1 MTSLAT
7 LLEQQTVI
15 VCVGAGGV
23 GKTTTA
29 AALALEAARR
39 GRRVCVVTI
48 DPARRLSDAMGFD
61 PDRAIGNEPQ
71 QIDFAAKGELWA
83 VMLDTS
89 TTFDALIR
97 TYAPS
102 EEQAQN
108 ILTNDFYRN
117 IADSMSGAHEYM
129 AMEKLYEL
137 HNDERFDLVVVD
149 TPPTSNA
156 IDFLEAPDRITS
168 FLDHRLYKILVT
180 PTGGLA
186 RVVNFAAQGFLRTVA
201 RIVSASVVD
210 DAIEFFATF
219 DGMEEGFRG
228 RAVAVHDLLIADD
241 TGFVLVTVPRNDT
254 VDDAATFIKTLADA
268 DIAVD
273 AIVVNRVHPFF
284 GSERLDE
291 LGDGPLAPFITVL
304 HESQTVA
311 MGQDAVL
318 AALTDEV
325 PAGAVVKIPFLDT
338 DVHDLDGPPSC
349 SPPTPI
355 GSSKKSMP
363 LWPMIRPTST
373 ESEQASMCFRPS
385 PS

>member
-29 AALALEAARR
+29 AALALEAAQR

-71 QIDFAAKGELWA
+71 QIDIKAKGELWA

-89 TTFDALIR
+89 TTFDGLIR

-108 ILTNDFYRN
+108 ILTNAFFRN

-137 HNDERFDLVVVD
+137 HNDDRFDLVVVD

-156 IDFLEAPDRITS
+156 IDFLEAPDRITQ

-180 PTGGLA
+180 PNGGLA

-210 DAIEFFATF
+210 DAIEFFAAF

-228 RAVAVHDLLIADD
+228 RAVAVHDLLIAED
-241 TGFVLVTVPRNDT
+241 TAFVLVTVPRNDT
-254 VDDAATFIKTLADA
+254 VDDAAAFIETLAEA
-268 DIAVD
+268 DISVD
-273 AIVVNRVHPFF
+273 AIVVNRVHPSF
-284 GSERLDE
+284 GSDRLGA
-291 LGDGPLAPFITVL
+291 LGDGPFTPFITVL
-304 HESQTVA
+304 HDSQTVA
-311 MGQDAVL
+311 AGQDTVL
-318 AALTDEV
+318 ATLTDEL

-338 DVHDLDGPPSC
+338 DVHDLDGLASLAQWL
-349 SPPTPI
+349 TPE
-355 GSSKKSMP
+355 G
-363 LWPMIRPTST
+363 TS
-373 ESEQASMCFRPS
+373 
-385 PS
+385 

>member
-29 AALALEAARR
+29 AALALEAAQR

-71 QIDFAAKGELWA
+71 QIDVAAKGELWA

-89 TTFDALIR
+89 TTFDGLIR
-97 TYAPS
+97 SYAPS

-108 ILTNDFYRN
+108 ILTNDFFRN

-156 IDFLEAPDRITS
+156 IDFLEAPDRITQ

-210 DAIEFFATF
+210 DAIEFFAAF

-228 RAVAVHDLLIADD
+228 RAVAVHNLLIAED
-241 TGFVLVTVPRNDT
+241 TAFVLVTVPRNDT
-254 VDDAATFIKTLADA
+254 VDDAATFIETLAEA

-273 AIVVNRVHPFF
+273 AIVVNRVHPSF
-284 GSERLDE
+284 GSDRLDG
-291 LGDGPLAPFITVL
+291 LGDGPLAPFISVL
-304 HESQTVA
+304 HDSQTVA
-311 MGQDAVL
+311 GGQDTVL
-318 AALTDEV
+318 ATLTDEL

-338 DVHDLDGPPSC
+338 DVHDLDGLASLAQWL
-349 SPPTPI
+349 TPE
-355 GSSKKSMP
+355 GTP
-363 LWPMIRPTST
+363 
-373 ESEQASMCFRPS
+373 
-385 PS
+385 

>member
-29 AALALEAARR
+29 AALALEAAQR

-71 QIDFAAKGELWA
+71 QIDVAAKGELWA

-89 TTFDALIR
+89 TTFDGLIR
-97 TYAPS
+97 SYAPS

-108 ILTNDFYRN
+108 ILTNDFFRN

-156 IDFLEAPDRITS
+156 IDFLEAPDRITQ

-210 DAIEFFATF
+210 EAIEFFAAF

-241 TGFVLVTVPRNDT
+241 TSFVLVTVPRNDT
-254 VDDAATFIKTLADA
+254 VDDAATFIETLADA

-273 AIVVNRVHPFF
+273 AIVVNRVHPSF
-284 GSERLDE
+284 GSDRLDDR
-291 LGDGPLAPFITVL
+291 GDGPLAPFITVL
-304 HESQTVA
+304 HDSQAVA
-311 MGQDAVL
+311 AGQDTVL
-318 AALTDEV
+318 ATLTDEL

-338 DVHDLDGPPSC
+338 DVHDLDGLASLAQWL
-349 SPPTPI
+349 TPE
-355 GSSKKSMP
+355 GTP
-363 LWPMIRPTST
+363 
-373 ESEQASMCFRPS
+373 
-385 PS
+385 

>member
-1 MTSLAT
+1 MNSLTS
-7 LLEQQTVI
+7 LLEQQSVI

-29 AALALEAARR
+29 AALALEAAQR

-71 QIDFAAKGELWA
+71 QIDVAATGELWA

-89 TTFDALIR
+89 TTFDGLIR

-108 ILTNDFYRN
+108 ILTNDFFRN

-156 IDFLEAPDRITS
+156 IDFLEAPDRITQ
-168 FLDHRLYKILVT
+168 FLDHRLYKVLVA
-180 PTGGLA
+180 PSGGLA
-186 RVVNFAAQGFLRTVA
+186 KVVNFAAQGFLRTVA
-201 RIVSASVVD
+201 RSVSASVVD

-228 RAVAVHDLLIADD
+228 RAVAVHNLLVADR
-241 TGFVLVTVPRNDT
+241 TAFVLVTVPRNDT
-254 VDDAATFIKTLADA
+254 VDDAAAFIETLAEA
-268 DIAVD
+268 NIAVD
-273 AIVVNRVHPFF
+273 AIVVNRVHPSF
-284 GSERLDE
+284 GTDRLE
-291 LGDGPLAPFITVL
+291 SLADGPLSPFITVL
-304 HESQTVA
+304 HDSQAVA
-311 MGQDAVL
+311 AGQDTVL
-318 AALTDEV
+318 SSLTNKL

-338 DVHDLDGPPSC
+338 DVHDLDGLASLAQWL
-349 SPPTPI
+349 TPE
-355 GSSKKSMP
+355 GTP
-363 LWPMIRPTST
+363 
-373 ESEQASMCFRPS
+373 
-385 PS
+385 

>member
-7 LLEQQTVI
+7 LLEQQSVI

-29 AALALEAARR
+29 AALALEAAQR

-71 QIDFAAKGELWA
+71 QIDVAATGELWA

-108 ILTNDFYRN
+108 ILTNDFFRN

-156 IDFLEAPDRITS
+156 IDFLEAPDRITQ

-228 RAVAVHDLLIADD
+228 RAVAVHDLLVADD
-241 TGFVLVTVPRNDT
+241 TAFVLVTVPRNDT
-254 VDDAATFIKTLADA
+254 VDDAAAFIETLAEA
-268 DIAVD
+268 NIAVD
-273 AIVVNRVHPFF
+273 AIVVNRVHPSF
-284 GSERLDE
+284 GSDRLDG
-291 LGDGPLAPFITVL
+291 LADGPLAPFITVL
-304 HESQTVA
+304 HDSQAVVA
-311 MGQDAVL
+311 GQDTVL
-318 AALTDEV
+318 SSLTDKL

-338 DVHDLDGPPSC
+338 DVHDLEGLASLAQWL
-349 SPPTPI
+349 TPE
-355 GSSKKSMP
+355 GTP
-363 LWPMIRPTST
+363 
-373 ESEQASMCFRPS
+373 
-385 PS
+385 

>member
-29 AALALEAARR
+29 AALALEAAQR

-71 QIDFAAKGELWA
+71 QIDIAAKGELWA

-108 ILTNDFYRN
+108 ILTNDFFRN

-156 IDFLEAPDRITS
+156 IDFLEAPDRITQ

-180 PTGGLA
+180 PNGGLA

-228 RAVAVHDLLIADD
+228 RAVAVHDLLVADD
-241 TGFVLVTVPRNDT
+241 TAFILVTVPRNDT
-254 VDDAATFIKTLADA
+254 VADAAAFIETLAAA

-273 AIVVNRVHPFF
+273 AIVVNRVHPSF
-284 GSERLDE
+284 GSERLDG

-304 HESQTVA
+304 HDSQTVA
-311 MGQDAVL
+311 VGQDTVL
-318 AALTDEV
+318 ATLTNEL

-338 DVHDLDGPPSC
+338 DVHDLDGLASLTQWL
-349 SPPTPI
+349 TPE
-355 GSSKKSMP
+355 SKP
-363 LWPMIRPTST
+363 
-373 ESEQASMCFRPS
+373 
-385 PS
+385 

>member
-29 AALALEAARR
+29 AALALEAAQR

-71 QIDFAAKGELWA
+71 QIDVAAKGELWA

-89 TTFDALIR
+89 TTFDGLIR

-108 ILTNDFYRN
+108 ILTNDFFRN

-137 HNDERFDLVVVD
+137 HNDDRFDLVVVD

-156 IDFLEAPDRITS
+156 IDFLEAPDRITQ

-201 RIVSASVVD
+201 RVVSASVVD
-210 DAIEFFATF
+210 DAIEFFAAF

-228 RAVAVHDLLIADD
+228 RAVAVHNLLIAED
-241 TGFVLVTVPRNDT
+241 TAFVLVTVPRNDT
-254 VDDAATFIKTLADA
+254 VDDAATFIETLAEA

-273 AIVVNRVHPFF
+273 AIVVNRVHPSF
-284 GSERLDE
+284 GSDHLGG
-291 LGDGPLAPFITVL
+291 LGDGPLAPFISVL
-304 HESQTVA
+304 HDSQTVA
-311 MGQDAVL
+311 VGQDTVL
-318 AALTDEV
+318 ATLTDEL

-338 DVHDLDGPPSC
+338 DVHDLDGLASLAQWL
-349 SPPTPI
+349 TPE
-355 GSSKKSMP
+355 GTP
-363 LWPMIRPTST
+363 
-373 ESEQASMCFRPS
+373 
-385 PS
+385 

>member
-29 AALALEAARR
+29 AALALEAAQR

-71 QIDFAAKGELWA
+71 QIDVAAKGELWA

-89 TTFDALIR
+89 TTFDGLIR

-108 ILTNDFYRN
+108 ILTNDFFRN

-156 IDFLEAPDRITS
+156 IDFLEAPDRITQ

-180 PTGGLA
+180 PNGGLA

-201 RIVSASVVD
+201 RVVSASVVD
-210 DAIEFFATF
+210 DAIEFFAAF

-228 RAVAVHDLLIADD
+228 RAVAVHNLLIAED
-241 TGFVLVTVPRNDT
+241 TAFVLVTVPRNDT
-254 VDDAATFIKTLADA
+254 VDDAATFIETLAEA

-273 AIVVNRVHPFF
+273 AIVVNRVHPSF
-284 GSERLDE
+284 GSDRLDG
-291 LGDGPLAPFITVL
+291 LGDGPLAPFISVL
-304 HESQTVA
+304 HDSQTVA
-311 MGQDAVL
+311 GGQDTVL
-318 AALTDEV
+318 ATLTDEL

-338 DVHDLDGPPSC
+338 DVHDLDGLASLAQWL
-349 SPPTPI
+349 TPE
-355 GSSKKSMP
+355 GTP
-363 LWPMIRPTST
+363 
-373 ESEQASMCFRPS
+373 
-385 PS
+385 

>member
-1 MTSLAT
+1 MNSVAA
-7 LLEQQTVI
+7 LLEEQSVI

-29 AALALEAARR
+29 AALALEAAQR

-61 PDRAIGNEPQ
+61 TDRAIGNAPQ
-71 QIDFAAKGELWA
+71 QIDVETNGELWA
-83 VMLDTS
+83 AMLDTS

-102 EEQAQN
+102 DEQAQN

-117 IADSMSGAHEYM
+117 IANSMSGAHEYM

-156 IDFLEAPDRITS
+156 IDFLEAPDRITQ

-180 PTGGLA
+180 PSGGLA
-186 RVVNFAAQGFLRTVA
+186 RVVNFAAQSFLRTVA

-210 DAIEFFATF
+210 DAIEFFAAF

-228 RAVAVHDLLIADD
+228 RAVAVHDLLIAED
-241 TGFVLVTVPRNDT
+241 TSFVLVTVPRSDT
-254 VDDAATFIKTLADA
+254 VHDAAAFIETLGAA
-268 DIAVD
+268 DIEVD
-273 AIVVNRVHPFF
+273 AIVVNRVHPSF
-284 GSERLDE
+284 GSSHLDG
-291 LGDGPLAPFITVL
+291 LDDGPLAPFITVL
-304 HESQTVA
+304 HDSQTVA
-311 MGQDAVL
+311 AGQDAVL
-318 AALTDEV
+318 ASLTDEL

-338 DVHDLDGPPSC
+338 DVHDLDGLAVLAQWLTPSED
-349 SPPTPI
+349 THHH
-355 GSSKKSMP
+355 
-363 LWPMIRPTST
+363 
-373 ESEQASMCFRPS
+373 
-385 PS
+385 

>member
-1 MTSLAT
+1 MNSLTS
-7 LLEQQTVI
+7 LLEQQSVI

-71 QIDFAAKGELWA
+71 QIEFAATGELWA

-89 TTFDALIR
+89 TAFDALIR
-97 TYAPS
+97 TYAPT

-108 ILTNDFYRN
+108 ILTNDFFRN

-168 FLDHRLYKILVT
+168 FLDHRLYKVLVT
-180 PTGGLA
+180 PSGGFA
-186 RVVNFAAQGFLRTVA
+186 KVVNFAAQGFLRTVA

-228 RAVAVHDLLIADD
+228 RAVAVHDLLVADD
-241 TGFVLVTVPRNDT
+241 TAFVLVTVPRNDT
-254 VDDAATFIKTLADA
+254 VDDAAAFIETLAEA
-268 DIAVD
+268 NIAVD
-273 AIVVNRVHPFF
+273 AVVVNRVHPSF
-284 GSERLDE
+284 GKDRLDG
-291 LGDGPLAPFITVL
+291 LDDGPLAPFVAVLHDSQAVVAGQDTVL
-304 HESQTVA
+304 SS
-311 MGQDAVL
+311 
-318 AALTDEV
+318 LTDKL

-338 DVHDLDGPPSC
+338 DVHDLDGLASLAQWL
-349 SPPTPI
+349 TPE
-355 GSSKKSMP
+355 GTP
-363 LWPMIRPTST
+363 
-373 ESEQASMCFRPS
+373 
-385 PS
+385 

>member
-7 LLEQQTVI
+7 LLEQQTVV

-29 AALALEAARR
+29 AALALEAAQR

-71 QIDFAAKGELWA
+71 QIDVTAKGELWA

-89 TTFDALIR
+89 TTFDGLIR

-108 ILTNDFYRN
+108 ILTNDFFRN

-156 IDFLEAPDRITS
+156 IDFLEAPDRITQ

-210 DAIEFFATF
+210 DAIEFFAAF

-241 TGFVLVTVPRNDT
+241 TSFVLVTVPRNDT
-254 VDDAATFIKTLADA
+254 VDDAATFIETRADA

-273 AIVVNRVHPFF
+273 AIVVNRVHPSF
-284 GSERLDE
+284 GSDRLDDR
-291 LGDGPLAPFITVL
+291 GDGPLAPFITVL
-304 HESQTVA
+304 HDSQAVA
-311 MGQDAVL
+311 AGQDTVL
-318 AALTDEV
+318 ATLTDEL

-338 DVHDLDGPPSC
+338 DVHDLDGLASLAQWL
-349 SPPTPI
+349 TPE
-355 GSSKKSMP
+355 GTP
-363 LWPMIRPTST
+363 
-373 ESEQASMCFRPS
+373 
-385 PS
+385 

>member
-1 MTSLAT
+1 MTTLESL
-7 LLEQQTVI
+7 LRQKSILI
-15 VCVGAGGV
+15 CVGAGGV

-29 AALALEAARR
+29 AALALEAAHR

-61 PDRAIGNEPQ
+61 PDRAIGNQPQ
-71 QIDFAAKGELWA
+71 RIEVDATGELWA

-97 TYAPS
+97 TYALS
-102 EEQAQN
+102 DEQAHT

-156 IDFLEAPDRITS
+156 IDFLEAPDRITR
-168 FLDHRLYKILVT
+168 FLDHRLYKVLVT
-180 PTGGLA
+180 PSGGLA
-186 RVVNFAAQGFLRTVA
+186 KVVNFAAQGFLRTVA

-210 DAIEFFATF
+210 DAIEFFAAF

-228 RAVAVHDLLIADD
+228 RAVAVHNLLIAED
-241 TGFVLVTVPRNDT
+241 TAFVLVTVPRNDT
-254 VDDAATFIKTLADA
+254 VYDAAAFVATLANA
-268 DIAVD
+268 GIGVD
-273 AIVVNRVHPFF
+273 AIVVNRVHPSF
-284 GSERLDE
+284 GRERLDG
-291 LGDGPLAPFITVL
+291 LADGPLAPFLTVL
-304 HESQTVA
+304 HESQSVA
-311 MGQDAVL
+311 AGQDSVL
-318 AALTDEV
+318 ATLTDEL

-338 DVHDLDGPPSC
+338 DVHDLAGLASLAQWLTPPEE
-349 SPPTPI
+349 PH
-355 GSSKKSMP
+355 
-363 LWPMIRPTST
+363 
-373 ESEQASMCFRPS
+373 
-385 PS
+385 

>member
-1 MTSLAT
+1 MNSLAT
-7 LLEQQTVI
+7 LLHERSVI

-29 AALALEAARR
+29 AALALEAANR

-48 DPARRLSDAMGFD
+48 DPARRLSDAMGLG
-61 PDRAIGNEPQ
+61 AEASLGNEPQ
-71 QIDFAAKGELWA
+71 RVDAAVNGELWA

-97 TYAPS
+97 TYALND
-102 EEQAQN
+102 EQANN

-137 HNDERFDLVVVD
+137 HNDDRFDLVIVD

-156 IDFLEAPDRITS
+156 IDFLEAPDRITR
-168 FLDHRLYKILVT
+168 FLDHRLYKVLVT
-180 PTGGLA
+180 PSGSFA

-228 RAVAVHDLLIADD
+228 RAVAVHNLLIADS
-241 TGFVLVTVPRNDT
+241 TAFVLVTVPRNDT
-254 VDDAATFIKTLADA
+254 IEDATVFVEKLAQA
-268 DIAVD
+268 DINVD
-273 AIVVNRVHPFF
+273 ALVVNRVHPRF
-284 GSERLDE
+284 GTEEVRG
-291 LGDGPLAPFITVL
+291 LGEGPLAPFVTVL
-304 HESQTVA
+304 HESQQVA
-311 MGQDAVL
+311 AGEQNVL
-318 AALTDEV
+318 EALTRTLTN
-325 PAGAVVKIPFLDT
+325 GVVVNVPFLDT
-338 DVHDLDGPPSC
+338 DVHNLDELGRLALWL
-349 SPPTPI
+349 TPN
-355 GSSKKSMP
+355 
-363 LWPMIRPTST
+363 
-373 ESEQASMCFRPS
+373 
-385 PS
+385 

>member
-29 AALALEAARR
+29 AALALEAAQR

-71 QIDFAAKGELWA
+71 QIDVAAKGELWA

-89 TTFDALIR
+89 TTFDGLIR

-108 ILTNDFYRN
+108 ILTNDFFRN

-156 IDFLEAPDRITS
+156 IDFLEAPDRITQ

-180 PTGGLA
+180 PNGGLA

-201 RIVSASVVD
+201 RVVSASVVD
-210 DAIEFFATF
+210 DAIEFFAAF

-228 RAVAVHDLLIADD
+228 RAVAVHNLLIAED
-241 TGFVLVTVPRNDT
+241 TAFVLVTVPRNDT
-254 VDDAATFIKTLADA
+254 VDDAATFIETLAEA

-273 AIVVNRVHPFF
+273 AIVVTRVHPSF
-284 GSERLDE
+284 GSDRLDG
-291 LGDGPLAPFITVL
+291 LGDGPLAPFISVL
-304 HESQTVA
+304 HDSQTVA
-311 MGQDAVL
+311 GGQDTVL
-318 AALTDEV
+318 ATLTDEL

-338 DVHDLDGPPSC
+338 DVHDLDGLASLAQWL
-349 SPPTPI
+349 TPE
-355 GSSKKSMP
+355 GTP
-363 LWPMIRPTST
+363 
-373 ESEQASMCFRPS
+373 
-385 PS
+385 

>member
-1 MTSLAT
+1 MTSIAT
-7 LLEQQTVI
+7 LLAQQTVI

-29 AALALEAARR
+29 AALALEASRR

-71 QIDFAAKGELWA
+71 QIDVAVKGELWA

-89 TTFDALIR
+89 TTFDGLIR
-97 TYAPS
+97 TYAPN
-102 EEQAQN
+102 EDQAQN
-108 ILTNDFYRN
+108 ILTNDFFRN

-156 IDFLEAPDRITS
+156 IDFLEAPDRITQ

-180 PTGGLA
+180 PNGGLA

-201 RIVSASVVD
+201 RVVSASVVD
-210 DAIEFFATF
+210 DAIEFFAAF

-228 RAVAVHDLLIADD
+228 RAVAVHDLLIAED
-241 TGFVLVTVPRNDT
+241 TAFVLVAVPRNDT
-254 VDDAATFIKTLADA
+254 VDDAAAFIETLAEA

-273 AIVVNRVHPFF
+273 AIVVNRVHPSF
-284 GSERLDE
+284 GSDRLDG
-291 LGDGPLAPFITVL
+291 LDDGALAPFSTVL
-304 HESQTVA
+304 HDSQAVA
-311 MGQDAVL
+311 AGQDTVL
-318 AALTDEV
+318 ATLTNEL

-338 DVHDLDGPPSC
+338 DVHDLDGLASLAQWL
-349 SPPTPI
+349 TPN
-355 GSSKKSMP
+355 GTP
-363 LWPMIRPTST
+363 
-373 ESEQASMCFRPS
+373 
-385 PS
+385 

>member
-29 AALALEAARR
+29 AALALEAAQR

-71 QIDFAAKGELWA
+71 QIDIKAKGELWA

-89 TTFDALIR
+89 TTFDGLIR

-108 ILTNDFYRN
+108 ILTNAFFRN

-137 HNDERFDLVVVD
+137 HNDDRFDLVVVD

-156 IDFLEAPDRITS
+156 IDFLEAPDRITQ

-180 PTGGLA
+180 PNGGLA

-210 DAIEFFATF
+210 DAIEFFAAF

-228 RAVAVHDLLIADD
+228 RAVAVHDLLIAED
-241 TGFVLVTVPRNDT
+241 TAFVLVTVPRNDT
-254 VDDAATFIKTLADA
+254 VDDAAAFIETLAEA
-268 DIAVD
+268 DISVD
-273 AIVVNRVHPFF
+273 AIVVNRVHPSF
-284 GSERLDE
+284 GSDHLDG
-291 LGDGPLAPFITVL
+291 LGNGPLAPFISVL
-304 HESQTVA
+304 HDSQTVA
-311 MGQDAVL
+311 VGQDTVL
-318 AALTDEV
+318 ATLTDEL

-338 DVHDLDGPPSC
+338 DVHDLDGLASLAQWL
-349 SPPTPI
+349 TPE
-355 GSSKKSMP
+355 G
-363 LWPMIRPTST
+363 TS
-373 ESEQASMCFRPS
+373 
-385 PS
+385 

>member
-29 AALALEAARR
+29 AALALEAAQR

-71 QIDFAAKGELWA
+71 QIDVAAKGELWA

-89 TTFDALIR
+89 TTFDGLIR

-108 ILTNDFYRN
+108 ILTNDFFRN

-156 IDFLEAPDRITS
+156 IDFLEAPDRITQ

-180 PTGGLA
+180 PNGGLA

-201 RIVSASVVD
+201 RVVSASVVD
-210 DAIEFFATF
+210 DAIEFFAAF

-228 RAVAVHDLLIADD
+228 RAVAVHNLLIAED
-241 TGFVLVTVPRNDT
+241 TAFVLVTVPRNDT
-254 VDDAATFIKTLADA
+254 VDDAATFIETLAEA

-273 AIVVNRVHPFF
+273 AIVVNRVHPSF
-284 GSERLDE
+284 GSDRLDDR
-291 LGDGPLAPFITVL
+291 GDGPLAPFITVL
-304 HESQTVA
+304 HDSQAVA
-311 MGQDAVL
+311 AGQDTVL
-318 AALTDEV
+318 ATLTDEL

-338 DVHDLDGPPSC
+338 DVHDLDGLASLAQWL
-349 SPPTPI
+349 TPE
-355 GSSKKSMP
+355 GTP
-363 LWPMIRPTST
+363 
-373 ESEQASMCFRPS
+373 
-385 PS
+385 

>member
-1 MTSLAT
+1 
-7 LLEQQTVI
+7 
-15 VCVGAGGV
+15 
-23 GKTTTA
+23 
-29 AALALEAARR
+29 
-39 GRRVCVVTI
+39 VCVVTI

-71 QIDFAAKGELWA
+71 QIDVAAKGELWA

-89 TTFDALIR
+89 TTFDGLIR
-97 TYAPS
+97 SYAPS

-108 ILTNDFYRN
+108 ILTNDFFRN

-156 IDFLEAPDRITS
+156 IDFLEAPDRITQ

-210 DAIEFFATF
+210 DAIEFFAAF

-241 TGFVLVTVPRNDT
+241 TSFVLVTVPRNDT
-254 VDDAATFIKTLADA
+254 VEDAATFIETLADA

-273 AIVVNRVHPFF
+273 AIVVNRVHPSF
-284 GSERLDE
+284 GSDRLDDH
-291 LGDGPLAPFITVL
+291 GDGPLAPFITVL
-304 HESQTVA
+304 HDSQAVA
-311 MGQDAVL
+311 AGQDTVL
-318 AALTDEV
+318 ATLTDEL

-338 DVHDLDGPPSC
+338 DVHDLDGLASLAQWL
-349 SPPTPI
+349 TPE
-355 GSSKKSMP
+355 GTP
-363 LWPMIRPTST
+363 
-373 ESEQASMCFRPS
+373 
-385 PS
+385 

>member
-1 MTSLAT
+1 
-7 LLEQQTVI
+7 
-15 VCVGAGGV
+15 
-23 GKTTTA
+23 
-29 AALALEAARR
+29 
-39 GRRVCVVTI
+39 
-48 DPARRLSDAMGFD
+48 
-61 PDRAIGNEPQ
+61 
-71 QIDFAAKGELWA
+71 
-83 VMLDTS
+83 MLDTS

-108 ILTNDFYRN
+108 ILANDFFRN

-241 TGFVLVTVPRNDT
+241 TAFVLVTVPRNDT
-254 VDDAATFIKTLADA
+254 VDDAATFIETLAAA

-273 AIVVNRVHPFF
+273 AIVVNRVHPSF
-284 GSERLDE
+284 GSERLDG

-304 HESQTVA
+304 HDSQTVA
-311 MGQDAVL
+311 VGQDTVL
-318 AALTDEV
+318 ATLTDEV
-325 PAGAVVKIPFLDT
+325 PAGSVVKIPFLDT
-338 DVHDLDGPPSC
+338 DVHDLNGLASLAQWL
-349 SPPTPI
+349 TPE
-355 GSSKKSMP
+355 GTP
-363 LWPMIRPTST
+363 
-373 ESEQASMCFRPS
+373 
-385 PS
+385 

>member
-1 MTSLAT
+1 MNSLTS
-7 LLEQQTVI
+7 LLEQHSVI

-71 QIDFAAKGELWA
+71 RIDVAAKGQLWA

-89 TTFDALIR
+89 TTFDGLIR

-108 ILTNDFYRN
+108 ILTNDFFRN

-156 IDFLEAPDRITS
+156 IDFLEAPDRITQ

-228 RAVAVHDLLIADD
+228 RAVAVHDLLVADD
-241 TGFVLVTVPRNDT
+241 TAFVLVTVPRNDT
-254 VDDAATFIKTLADA
+254 VDDAAAFIETLAEA
-268 DIAVD
+268 NIAVD
-273 AIVVNRVHPFF
+273 AIVVNRVHPSF
-284 GSERLDE
+284 GKDRLDG
-291 LGDGPLAPFITVL
+291 LADGPLAPFITVL
-304 HESQTVA
+304 HDSQAVVA
-311 MGQDAVL
+311 GQDTVL
-318 AALTDEV
+318 SSLTDKL

-338 DVHDLDGPPSC
+338 DVHDLDGLASLAQWL
-349 SPPTPI
+349 TPE
-355 GSSKKSMP
+355 GTP
-363 LWPMIRPTST
+363 
-373 ESEQASMCFRPS
+373 
-385 PS
+385 

>member
-29 AALALEAARR
+29 AALALEAAQR

-71 QIDFAAKGELWA
+71 QIDVAAKGELWA

-89 TTFDALIR
+89 TTFDGLIR

-108 ILTNDFYRN
+108 ILTNDFFRN

-156 IDFLEAPDRITS
+156 IDFLEAPDRITQ

-201 RIVSASVVD
+201 RVVSASVVD
-210 DAIEFFATF
+210 DAIEFFAAF

-228 RAVAVHDLLIADD
+228 RAVAVHNLLIAED
-241 TGFVLVTVPRNDT
+241 TAFVLVTVPRNDT
-254 VDDAATFIKTLADA
+254 VDDAATFIETLAEA

-273 AIVVNRVHPFF
+273 AIVVNRVHPSF
-284 GSERLDE
+284 GSDRLDG
-291 LGDGPLAPFITVL
+291 LGNGPLAPFISVL
-304 HESQTVA
+304 HDSQTVA
-311 MGQDAVL
+311 VGQDTVL
-318 AALTDEV
+318 ATLTDEL

-338 DVHDLDGPPSC
+338 DVHDLDGLASLAQWL
-349 SPPTPI
+349 TPE
-355 GSSKKSMP
+355 GTP
-363 LWPMIRPTST
+363 
-373 ESEQASMCFRPS
+373 
-385 PS
+385 

>member
-71 QIDFAAKGELWA
+71 QIDVAATGELWA

-108 ILTNDFYRN
+108 ILTNDFFRN

-156 IDFLEAPDRITS
+156 IDFLEAPDRITR
-168 FLDHRLYKILVT
+168 FLDHRLYKVLVT

-241 TGFVLVTVPRNDT
+241 TAFVLVTVPRNDT
-254 VDDAATFIKTLADA
+254 VDDAAAFIETLATA

-273 AIVVNRVHPFF
+273 AIVVNRVHPSF
-284 GSERLDE
+284 GSERLDG
-291 LGDGPLAPFITVL
+291 LADGPLAPFITVL
-304 HESQTVA
+304 HDSQTVA
-311 MGQDAVL
+311 VGQDTVL
-318 AALTDEV
+318 ATLTNEL

-338 DVHDLDGPPSC
+338 DVHDLEGLASLAQWL
-349 SPPTPI
+349 TPE
-355 GSSKKSMP
+355 GTP
-363 LWPMIRPTST
+363 
-373 ESEQASMCFRPS
+373 
-385 PS
+385 

>member
-1 MTSLAT
+1 MTSLTT

-71 QIDFAAKGELWA
+71 QIDVAAKGELWA

-108 ILTNDFYRN
+108 ILANDFFRN

-241 TGFVLVTVPRNDT
+241 TAFVLVTVPRNDT
-254 VDDAATFIKTLADA
+254 VDDAATFIETLAAA

-273 AIVVNRVHPFF
+273 AIVVNRVHPTF
-284 GSERLDE
+284 GSERLDG

-304 HESQTVA
+304 HDSQTVA
-311 MGQDAVL
+311 MGQDTVL
-318 AALTDEV
+318 ATLTNEV

-338 DVHDLDGPPSC
+338 DVHDLDGLASLAQWL
-349 SPPTPI
+349 TPE
-355 GSSKKSMP
+355 GKP
-363 LWPMIRPTST
+363 
-373 ESEQASMCFRPS
+373 
-385 PS
+385 

>member
-1 MTSLAT
+1 MNSLTS
-7 LLEQQTVI
+7 LLEQHSVI

-29 AALALEAARR
+29 AALALEAAQR

-71 QIDFAAKGELWA
+71 QIDVAATGELWA

-89 TTFDALIR
+89 TTFDGLIR

-108 ILTNDFYRN
+108 ILTNDFFRN

-156 IDFLEAPDRITS
+156 IDFLEAPDRITQ

-228 RAVAVHDLLIADD
+228 RAVAVHDLLVADD
-241 TGFVLVTVPRNDT
+241 TAFVLVTVPRNDT
-254 VDDAATFIKTLADA
+254 VDDAAAFIETLAEA
-268 DIAVD
+268 NIAVD
-273 AIVVNRVHPFF
+273 AIVVNRVHPSF
-284 GSERLDE
+284 GKDRLDG
-291 LGDGPLAPFITVL
+291 LADGPLAPFITVL
-304 HESQTVA
+304 HDSQAVVA
-311 MGQDAVL
+311 GQDTVL
-318 AALTDEV
+318 SSLTDKL

-338 DVHDLDGPPSC
+338 DVHDLDGLASLAQWL
-349 SPPTPI
+349 TPE
-355 GSSKKSMP
+355 GTP
-363 LWPMIRPTST
+363 
-373 ESEQASMCFRPS
+373 
-385 PS
+385 

>member
-29 AALALEAARR
+29 AALALEAAQR

-71 QIDFAAKGELWA
+71 QIDVAAKGELWA

-89 TTFDALIR
+89 TTFDGLIR
-97 TYAPS
+97 SYAPS

-108 ILTNDFYRN
+108 ILTNDFFRN

-156 IDFLEAPDRITS
+156 IDFLEAPDRITQ

-210 DAIEFFATF
+210 DAIEFFAAF

-241 TGFVLVTVPRNDT
+241 TSFVLVTVPRNDT
-254 VDDAATFIKTLADA
+254 VEDAATFIETLADA

-273 AIVVNRVHPFF
+273 AIVVNRVHPSF
-284 GSERLDE
+284 GSDRLDDR
-291 LGDGPLAPFITVL
+291 GDGPLAPFITVL
-304 HESQTVA
+304 HDSQAVA
-311 MGQDAVL
+311 AGQDTVL
-318 AALTDEV
+318 ATLTDEL

-338 DVHDLDGPPSC
+338 DVHDLDGLASLAQWL
-349 SPPTPI
+349 TPE
-355 GSSKKSMP
+355 GTP
-363 LWPMIRPTST
+363 
-373 ESEQASMCFRPS
+373 
-385 PS
+385 

>member
-29 AALALEAARR
+29 AALALEAAQR

-71 QIDFAAKGELWA
+71 QIDVAAKGELWA

-89 TTFDALIR
+89 TTFDGLIR

-108 ILTNDFYRN
+108 ILTNDFFRN

-137 HNDERFDLVVVD
+137 HNDDRFDLVVVD

-156 IDFLEAPDRITS
+156 IDFLEAPDRITQ

-180 PTGGLA
+180 PNGGLA

-201 RIVSASVVD
+201 RVVSASVVD
-210 DAIEFFATF
+210 DAIEFFAAF

-228 RAVAVHDLLIADD
+228 RAVAVHNLLIAED
-241 TGFVLVTVPRNDT
+241 TAFVLVTVPRNDT
-254 VDDAATFIKTLADA
+254 VDDAAKFIETLAEA

-273 AIVVNRVHPFF
+273 AIVVNRVHPSF
-284 GSERLDE
+284 GSDRLDG
-291 LGDGPLAPFITVL
+291 LGDGPLAPFISVL
-304 HESQTVA
+304 HDSQTVA
-311 MGQDAVL
+311 GGQDTVL
-318 AALTDEV
+318 ATLTDEL

-338 DVHDLDGPPSC
+338 DVHDLDGLASLAQWL
-349 SPPTPI
+349 TPE
-355 GSSKKSMP
+355 GTP
-363 LWPMIRPTST
+363 
-373 ESEQASMCFRPS
+373 
-385 PS
+385 

>member
-29 AALALEAARR
+29 AALALEAAQR

-89 TTFDALIR
+89 TTFDGLIR
-97 TYAPS
+97 SYAPS
-102 EEQAQN
+102 EEQARN
-108 ILTNDFYRN
+108 ILTNDFFRN

-156 IDFLEAPDRITS
+156 IDFLEAPDRITQ

-210 DAIEFFATF
+210 DAIEFFAAF

-241 TGFVLVTVPRNDT
+241 TSFVLVTVPRNDT
-254 VDDAATFIKTLADA
+254 VDDAAAFIETLADA

-273 AIVVNRVHPFF
+273 AIVVNRVHPSF
-284 GSERLDE
+284 GSDRLDDH
-291 LGDGPLAPFITVL
+291 GDGPLAPFITVL
-304 HESQTVA
+304 HDSQAVA
-311 MGQDAVL
+311 AGQDTVL
-318 AALTDEV
+318 ATLTHEL

-338 DVHDLDGPPSC
+338 DVHDLDGLASLAQWL
-349 SPPTPI
+349 TPE
-355 GSSKKSMP
+355 GTP
-363 LWPMIRPTST
+363 
-373 ESEQASMCFRPS
+373 
-385 PS
+385 

>member
-1 MTSLAT
+1 MNSLTS
-7 LLEQQTVI
+7 LLEQHSVI

-29 AALALEAARR
+29 AALALEAAQR

-71 QIDFAAKGELWA
+71 QIDVAATGELWA

-89 TTFDALIR
+89 TTFDGLIR

-102 EEQAQN
+102 EEQAQS
-108 ILTNDFYRN
+108 ILTNDFFRN

-156 IDFLEAPDRITS
+156 IDFLEAPDRITQ

-228 RAVAVHDLLIADD
+228 RAVAVHDLLVADD
-241 TGFVLVTVPRNDT
+241 TAFVLVTVPRNDT
-254 VDDAATFIKTLADA
+254 VDDAAAFIETLAEA
-268 DIAVD
+268 NIAVD
-273 AIVVNRVHPFF
+273 AIVVNRVHPSF
-284 GSERLDE
+284 GKDRLDG
-291 LGDGPLAPFITVL
+291 LADGPLAPFITVL
-304 HESQTVA
+304 HDSQAVVA
-311 MGQDAVL
+311 GQDTVL
-318 AALTDEV
+318 SSLTDKL

-338 DVHDLDGPPSC
+338 DVHDLDGLASLAQWL
-349 SPPTPI
+349 TPE
-355 GSSKKSMP
+355 GTP
-363 LWPMIRPTST
+363 
-373 ESEQASMCFRPS
+373 
-385 PS
+385 

>member
-29 AALALEAARR
+29 AALALEAAQR

-71 QIDFAAKGELWA
+71 QIDIKAKGELWA

-89 TTFDALIR
+89 TTFDGLIR

-108 ILTNDFYRN
+108 ILTNAFFRN

-137 HNDERFDLVVVD
+137 HNDDRFDLVVVD

-156 IDFLEAPDRITS
+156 IDFLEAPDRITQ

-180 PTGGLA
+180 PNGGLA

-210 DAIEFFATF
+210 DAIEFFAAF

-228 RAVAVHDLLIADD
+228 RAVAVHDLLIAED
-241 TGFVLVTVPRNDT
+241 TAFVLVTVPRNDT
-254 VDDAATFIKTLADA
+254 VDDAAAFIETLAEA
-268 DIAVD
+268 DISVD
-273 AIVVNRVHPFF
+273 AIVVNRVHPSF
-284 GSERLDE
+284 GSDRLGA
-291 LGDGPLAPFITVL
+291 LGDGPLTPFITVL
-304 HESQTVA
+304 HDSQTVA
-311 MGQDAVL
+311 AGQDTVL
-318 AALTDEV
+318 ATLTNEL

-338 DVHDLDGPPSC
+338 DVHDLDGLASLAQWL
-349 SPPTPI
+349 TPE
-355 GSSKKSMP
+355 GTP
-363 LWPMIRPTST
+363 
-373 ESEQASMCFRPS
+373 
-385 PS
+385 

>member
-29 AALALEAARR
+29 AALALEGAQR

-71 QIDFAAKGELWA
+71 QIDVAAKGELWA

-89 TTFDALIR
+89 TTFDGLIR
-97 TYAPS
+97 SYAPS

-108 ILTNDFYRN
+108 ILTNDFFRN

-156 IDFLEAPDRITS
+156 IDFLEAPDRITQ

-210 DAIEFFATF
+210 DAIEFFAAF

-241 TGFVLVTVPRNDT
+241 TSFVLVTVPRNDT
-254 VDDAATFIKTLADA
+254 VDDAATFIETLADA

-273 AIVVNRVHPFF
+273 AIVVNRVHPSF
-284 GSERLDE
+284 GSDRLDDR
-291 LGDGPLAPFITVL
+291 GDGPLAPFITVL
-304 HESQTVA
+304 HDSQAVA
-311 MGQDAVL
+311 AGQDTVL
-318 AALTDEV
+318 ATLTDEL

-338 DVHDLDGPPSC
+338 DVHDLDGLASLAQWL
-349 SPPTPI
+349 TPE
-355 GSSKKSMP
+355 GTP
-363 LWPMIRPTST
+363 
-373 ESEQASMCFRPS
+373 
-385 PS
+385 

>member
-1 MTSLAT
+1 MSSLSS
-7 LLEQQTVI
+7 LLNERSIV

-29 AALALEAARR
+29 AALALEAAQH

-71 QIDFAAKGELWA
+71 QIDVSGNGELWA

-102 EEQAQN
+102 DEQAQN

-137 HNDERFDLVVVD
+137 HNDKRFDLVVVD

-156 IDFLEAPDRITS
+156 IDFLEAPDRITR

-180 PTGGLA
+180 PSGGLA

-201 RIVSASVVD
+201 RVVSASVVD
-210 DAIEFFATF
+210 DAIEFFAAF

-228 RAVAVHDLLIADD
+228 RAVAVHNLLIADD
-241 TGFVLVTVPRNDT
+241 TAFVLVTVPRNDT
-254 VDDAATFIKTLADA
+254 VQDAAAFIGTLANA

-273 AIVVNRVHPFF
+273 AIVVNRVHPSF
-284 GSERLDE
+284 GADRLDE
-291 LGDGPLAPFITVL
+291 LADGPLAPFVGAL
-304 HESQTVA
+304 HDSQTVSA
-311 MGQDAVL
+311 SQDVIL
-318 AALTDEV
+318 ESLTADL

-338 DVHDLDGPPSC
+338 DVHDLEGLASLAQWLTPSEDV
-349 SPPTPI
+349 PHN
-355 GSSKKSMP
+355 
-363 LWPMIRPTST
+363 
-373 ESEQASMCFRPS
+373 
-385 PS
+385 

>member
-1 MTSLAT
+1 
-7 LLEQQTVI
+7 
-15 VCVGAGGV
+15 
-23 GKTTTA
+23 
-29 AALALEAARR
+29 
-39 GRRVCVVTI
+39 
-48 DPARRLSDAMGFD
+48 MGFD

-71 QIDFAAKGELWA
+71 QIDVAAKGELWA

-89 TTFDALIR
+89 TTFDGLIR
-97 TYAPS
+97 SYAPS

-108 ILTNDFYRN
+108 ILTNDFFRN

-156 IDFLEAPDRITS
+156 IDFLEAPDRITQ

-210 DAIEFFATF
+210 DAIEFFAAF

-241 TGFVLVTVPRNDT
+241 TSFVLVTVPRNDT
-254 VDDAATFIKTLADA
+254 VDDAATFIETLADA

-273 AIVVNRVHPFF
+273 AIVVNRVHPSF
-284 GSERLDE
+284 GSDRLDDR
-291 LGDGPLAPFITVL
+291 GDGPLAPFITVL
-304 HESQTVA
+304 HDSQAVA
-311 MGQDAVL
+311 AGQDTVL
-318 AALTDEV
+318 ATLTDEL

-338 DVHDLDGPPSC
+338 DVHDLDGLASLAQWL
-349 SPPTPI
+349 TPE
-355 GSSKKSMP
+355 GTP
-363 LWPMIRPTST
+363 
-373 ESEQASMCFRPS
+373 
-385 PS
+385 

>member
-29 AALALEAARR
+29 AALALEAAHR

-71 QIDFAAKGELWA
+71 QIDVTAKGELWA

-89 TTFDALIR
+89 TTFDGLIR

-108 ILTNDFYRN
+108 ILTNDFFRN

-156 IDFLEAPDRITS
+156 IDFLEAPDRITQ

-210 DAIEFFATF
+210 DAIEFFAAF

-228 RAVAVHDLLIADD
+228 RAGAVHDLLIADD
-241 TGFVLVTVPRNDT
+241 TSFVLVTVPRNDT
-254 VDDAATFIKTLADA
+254 VDDAAAFIETLADA

-273 AIVVNRVHPFF
+273 AIVVNRVHPSF
-284 GSERLDE
+284 GSDRLDNH
-291 LGDGPLAPFITVL
+291 GDGPLAPFITVL
-304 HESQTVA
+304 HDSQAVA
-311 MGQDAVL
+311 AGQDTVL
-318 AALTDEV
+318 PTLTNEL

-338 DVHDLDGPPSC
+338 DVHDLDGLASLAQWL
-349 SPPTPI
+349 TPED
-355 GSSKKSMP
+355 
-363 LWPMIRPTST
+363 TH
-373 ESEQASMCFRPS
+373 
-385 PS
+385 